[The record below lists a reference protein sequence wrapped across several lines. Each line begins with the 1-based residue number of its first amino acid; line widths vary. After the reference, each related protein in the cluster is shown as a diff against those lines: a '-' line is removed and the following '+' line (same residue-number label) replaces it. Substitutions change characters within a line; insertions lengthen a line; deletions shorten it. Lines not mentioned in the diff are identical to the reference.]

1 MATKKELIR
10 LNAELI
16 GVLKKIIKE
25 ECLENMP
32 EYFQD
37 AVQVTIDKSE
47 LANG

>member
-10 LNAELI
+10 KNQELI
-16 GVLKKIIKE
+16 GVLKKIIHE

-37 AVQVTIDKSE
+37 AVQATIDQAE
-47 LANG
+47 AI